1 MDINKLKRYDEIDF
15 PTIEKLWENSINPI
29 GVYIHSPFCPSICEY
44 CIYAGTLL
52 KNKEEYD
59 KYYDSYLPK
68 IINLYKPIL
77 EKKKDSI
84 VSWFFGGGTPSMM
97 EPKTLEKLLKS
108 LPNFKESKGCKSF
121 EIHPAYWS
129 VEQLDLLKE
138 YNFDNVTI
146 CLQTLDRDTLIKQKR
161 GELLYNSSPLFCL
174 QDFIKLMILQAYSKL
189 QLYLA

>member
-108 LPNFKESKGCKSF
+108 LPNFKESK
-121 EIHPAYWS
+121 EIGRAH
-129 VEQLDLLKE
+129 V
-138 YNFDNVTI
+138 
-146 CLQTLDRDTLIKQKR
+146 
-161 GELLYNSSPLFCL
+161 
-174 QDFIKLMILQAYSKL
+174 
-189 QLYLA
+189 